1 MELHEREREI
11 ERGGACCLHN
21 KVLVP
26 EDSIIMEICSGIKP
40 EMDPLLSRPPLFA
53 YDESISVAKE
63 AAVSSGSDDSQ
74 SADLVSSDP
83 LINYVEFKRRKKKA
97 RAKKGLQRKP
107 VWTKNPLKAAIFS
120 KTVNRD
126 KKEDKLKSLKK
137 GNFDGPIF
145 SSIADS
151 NSDIRKRYAI
161 LIKEARE
168 SMEINAS
175 LGVKFF
181 GRESYNIKKFLELE
195 GVEISE
201 QDIIAIDE
209 VEDSASV
216 SVEF

>member
-1 MELHEREREI
+1 MWQS
-11 ERGGACCLHN
+11 AD
-21 KVLVP
+21 LV
-26 EDSIIMEICSGIKP
+26 
-40 EMDPLLSRPPLFA
+40 
-53 YDESISVAKE
+53 
-63 AAVSSGSDDSQ
+63 SGSDDSQ

-120 KTVNRD
+120 RTVNRD
-126 KKEDKLKSLKK
+126 QKEEKLKK
-137 GNFDGPIF
+137 GSFVEPTF
-145 SSIADS
+145 SSEVDS
-151 NSDIRKRYAI
+151 ISDDVRKRYAF

-168 SMEINAS
+168 NMEINAS

-181 GRESYNIKKFLELE
+181 GRESYNIKKFLELQ